1 MEQLAEA
8 GIDFVLEA
16 GPMDLEQEVGA
27 TAGPSHLPGFIHA
40 AVDYKFAVPFGERC
54 ADRQTGTMALGI
66 VGQSG
71 ALAGQAVHPAA

>member
-8 GIDFVLEA
+8 GINFVLEA

-40 AVDYKFAVPFGERC
+40 AVDQKFAVPSVSDVPTRGSMARC
-54 ADRQTGTMALGI
+54 GR
-66 VGQSG
+66 
-71 ALAGQAVHPAA
+71 